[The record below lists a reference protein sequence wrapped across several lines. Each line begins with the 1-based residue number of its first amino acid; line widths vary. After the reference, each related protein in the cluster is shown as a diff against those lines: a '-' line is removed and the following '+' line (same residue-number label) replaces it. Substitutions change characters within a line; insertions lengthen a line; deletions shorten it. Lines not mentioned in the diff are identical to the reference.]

1 MESLRPR
8 ATLGRVLDD
17 LGTTLLSLVL
27 GNPSGAEHVGGVSIY
42 DPVDDLDLPPGAVV
56 LGVGLHD
63 GEEIARLLPV
73 LGTRGASALV
83 LRSPVPTGAAVAA
96 AAADSGVAVLGLTR
110 GAAWTQLAAM
120 LRSLLAEDSVS
131 QVDAGSFGGV
141 RSGDLFALAN
151 AITALLDAPVTIE
164 DRSSRLLAFSGRQD
178 EADAPRVEAIIGR
191 QVPEQVTRVYL
202 ERGVFRQLYRSDE
215 PVWIDPEALGL
226 NQMPRVAIAVRAGG
240 VVLGSIWAAVREPL
254 SQERSQA
261 LVEAAKV
268 VALHMLHVRAGED
281 VERRIRSDLVST
293 ALEGGVDAGE
303 AISRLGLSDQP
314 VMVFA
319 LEVPAAS
326 DHEHSLATHTS
337 HEAERI
343 RISDAFAVHLAA
355 LDPRSASAAVGNVTY
370 GLVPTSRPAGAAER
384 RAVQIAS
391 EFLSRLG
398 TRTRAVIGIG
408 PVARSPGELAH
419 ARATAGRVLRVLRAH
434 NSGRHAATLSDVYFE
449 TLLLELQDIAAARG
463 DSVTGPL
470 TELMAYDIEHK
481 TNLFE
486 TLSTWFDAFGDVGA
500 VSSALAI
507 HPNTLRY
514 RLRRIGEICGADLDD
529 PRTRLALMLQVW
541 IVRGSHNGGAS

>member
-1 MESLRPR
+1 METLRPR

-27 GNPSGAEHVGGVSIY
+27 GDPTGTEHVGGVSIY
-42 DPVDDLDLPPGAVV
+42 DPVDDLDLPPGAIV
-56 LGVGLHD
+56 LGVGLRD
-63 GEEIARLLPV
+63 EDEIARLLGI
-73 LGTRGASALV
+73 LGARGATALV
-83 LRSPVPTGAAVAA
+83 LRSPVPTGAALAA

-131 QVDAGSFGGV
+131 QVDSGSFGGV

-178 EADAPRVEAIIGR
+178 EADTPRVEAIIGR
-191 QVPEQVTRVYL
+191 QVPAQVTRVYL

-215 PVWIDPEALGL
+215 PVWIDPEPLGL
-226 NQMPRVAIAVRAGG
+226 DQMPRVAIAVRAGG

-261 LVEAAKV
+261 LIEAAKV

-281 VERRIRSDLVST
+281 VERRVRSDLVST
-293 ALEGGVDAGE
+293 ALEGGVDARE
-303 AISRLGLSDQP
+303 AIARLGLSDQQ
-314 VMVFA
+314 VMLFA
-319 LEVPAAS
+319 LELPGATG
-326 DHEHSLATHTS
+326 DDHSLAAHTS
-337 HEAERI
+337 HEAERV

-370 GLVPTSRPAGAAER
+370 GLVPTNRPAAAAQQ
-384 RAVQIAS
+384 RAVRIAE

-398 TRTRAVIGIG
+398 TRTPAVIGIG
-408 PVARSPGELAH
+408 GVAKTPGELAH
-419 ARATAGRVLRVLRAH
+419 ARALAGRVLRVLRAH
-434 NSGRHAATLSDVYFE
+434 HSGRRVATLADVYFD

-463 DSVTGPL
+463 DGITGPL
-470 TELMAYDIEHK
+470 TELISYDAEHK
-481 TNLFE
+481 TNLFQ

-514 RLRRIGEICGADLDD
+514 RLRRIGEICAVDLDD
-529 PRTRLALMLQVW
+529 PRARLALMLQAW
-541 IVRGSHNGGAS
+541 IVRDSRGA